1 MSQATRARVTISG
14 LGPHGEAGAPA
25 DLLVI
30 SEADAE
36 RARRGR
42 YSVAI
47 VVHTT
52 RLDGTD
58 LQIKAIGETLERF
71 GASIEEIVE
80 CGFDPARQNREL
92 ERLAR
97 SRPSAVIS
105 LPLGGAVT
113 VEAHRGLAR
122 AGVHV
127 VLMDNMPPGLLPSR
141 DYASVVSA
149 DNFGL
154 GEVGAELLSPWIPP
168 SGTVAMIGYDPDFFV
183 TAERELGFRKWM
195 RARRPDVRVAS
206 GRFPDPV
213 DAAATVASLLDA
225 DSALDGVYVV
235 WDEPAMSVIGALQAA
250 GRRLPVTTTDLGGEV
265 AMDLASGGLLVGI
278 GAQQPWEQGV
288 AQATAAILSLIGREP
303 PTWVAL
309 PALPVT
315 RDTVVDA
322 YRTAWRREPPT
333 ALIEAIGRSSAQ
345 RPWPH
350 RPLLEVR
357 GDDSSPLRGIT
368 LSMGTGQIVGVVTPT
383 IHHRRTLLESLL
395 GLTATRVGVIAVDG
409 APVILSSP
417 ADAAA
422 LGIGYPG
429 AVPEDVVP
437 SDVLADMVRRAR
449 LEAVRL
455 GTGSFWTWPDRGPG
469 RGGTALPRVMVLDEP
484 FAGLDARERL
494 ELATALRSI
503 AVTGSAI
510 LIGAP
515 LDADLGDIC
524 DTIVRVPSVG

>member
-1 MSQATRARVTISG
+1 MSQPIRARATISG

-25 DLLVI
+25 DLLVV

-42 YSVAI
+42 YSIAI

-52 RLDGTD
+52 RLDGTG
-58 LQIKAIGETLERF
+58 LQIKAIGETLERY
-71 GASIEEIVE
+71 GASIEEVVE

-127 VLMDNMPPGLLPSR
+127 VLMDNMPAGLLPSR

-195 RARRPDVRVAS
+195 RARRPDVSVVT
-206 GRFPDPV
+206 GRFPDP
-213 DAAATVASLLDA
+213 AEAPATVAGLLA
-225 DSALDGVYVV
+225 EVPALDGLYVV
-235 WDEPAMSVIGALQAA
+235 WDEPAMSVIGALRA
-250 GRRLPVTTTDLGGEV
+250 GGHRLPVTTTDLGGEV
-265 AMDLASGGLLVGI
+265 AMDLASGGHLVGI

-322 YRTAWRREPPT
+322 YRTAWRRQPPD
-333 ALIEAIGRSSAQ
+333 ALMEASQHLSPEQSWPQ
-345 RPWPH
+345 RPI
-350 RPLLEVR
+350 LEVR
-357 GDDSSPLRGIT
+357 GGGSGPFASVQ
-368 LSMGTGQIVGVVTPT
+368 LSVGPGQIVGLAAPVN
-383 IHHRRTLLESLL
+383 RDRQALFAGLL
-395 GLTATRVGVIAVDG
+395 GIRTITGAAIVVDG
-409 APVILSSP
+409 DVVSLSCP

-429 AVPEDVVP
+429 AVPDDVAS
-437 SDVLADMVRRAR
+437 SDLHQDMVRRAR
-449 LEAVRL
+449 LEVVRL
-455 GTGSFWTWPDRGPG
+455 GAGPVWTWPDRGPG
-469 RGGTALPRVMVLDEP
+469 RMVSALPRVLLLDDPFDGLEEP
-484 FAGLDARERL
+484 ERL
-494 ELATALRSI
+494 ELAAGLRSMAAAGA
-503 AVTGSAI
+503 AV
-510 LIGAP
+510 LMGASSE
-515 LDADLGDIC
+515 ADLLRIC
-524 DTIVRVPSVG
+524 DRVVRVPSGR